1 MKTERWTNLQN
12 TNYLVYPIFL
22 INLQNVTEI
31 ELYDKMLWLL
41 YTKTLGLFLYTKTLG
56 LFLYAKMID

>member
-1 MKTERWTNLQN
+1 MIQN

>member
-1 MKTERWTNLQN
+1 MKTERLTNLQT

-41 YTKTLGLFLYTKTLG
+41 YTKTLGLFLY
-56 LFLYAKMID
+56 AKMID